1 MIENPFDSKQVNQSI
16 AISPTACAFVIKIK
30 DNPDGNEKDINVIDT
45 SSVFKQEGYSRDFVN
60 I

>member
-45 SSVFKQEGYSRDFVN
+45 SSMFKQEG
-60 I
+60 